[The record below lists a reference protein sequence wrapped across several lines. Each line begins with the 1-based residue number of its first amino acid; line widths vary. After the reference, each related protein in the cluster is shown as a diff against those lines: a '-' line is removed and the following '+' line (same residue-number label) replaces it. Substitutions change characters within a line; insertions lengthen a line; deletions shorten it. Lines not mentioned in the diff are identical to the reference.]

1 MKIKGKFTVAFAS
14 VFALV
19 ATGSLTTLWMNAQ
32 VEQQVSSML
41 NEHRVKYDLARQIQ
55 YESAVRS
62 EVQRNLVIMTDPKQL
77 DGERK
82 KMKDS
87 ADRYGDRMKQLTQFS
102 LTPVE
107 ADMIAK
113 IRANGNETYMALGEF
128 TSNLDAEMKEE
139 AVEVLYGSMREIQ
152 QRFFNLINEFTQL
165 QEQALRQSEQDL
177 AAAMTFANSLQILLA
192 VLMALLVS
200 IVGVLLTRSIA
211 TPLVQLTEKMRSIA
225 TSTHFAQ
232 RLDLGRRSDEIGDSV
247 LAFNQLMSQVDQ
259 SLTEVRGVMRALSV
273 GDFNPRVLAPLT
285 GDLEDLKNSVNQS
298 AEAIS
303 VSMHCLSQVL
313 SALQQGQ
320 FKVQADIGRLSGQ
333 YRELVQQGVDTAKT
347 LDAVVASVNETMR
360 ALAEGDFSARVN
372 AQATGDL
379 AVLCQNINRMSDEL
393 SQAVSDVQ
401 SLAIALSNGQ
411 VSARVLGDYNGD
423 IGRIASAMNAGV
435 DKIHQSL
442 RDISDAAF
450 VVERASAEVSD
461 GSQDFSD
468 RTQQQALDLQAATQA
483 MSQLLQVLQQNVAS
497 TEEGRALALSTRQAA
512 EVGVLKMDQTVQAM
526 QEIREANHRI
536 TGIVSL
542 IDTIAFQTNLLALNA
557 AVEAARA
564 GEHGRGFAV
573 VAGEVR
579 SLAQKA
585 AEAARD
591 INSVVNQSVAKT
603 AVGDALVAETVAAFK
618 QIQSRLLQ
626 TDAAIAS
633 ISEGMITQR
642 EGAQGVERSL
652 ADMDARTQQ
661 NAALVEELSATA
673 TTLREQSN
681 EMNGRVQVF
690 DLGDA
695 SSSTLMPKRLSR

>member
-1 MKIKGKFTVAFAS
+1 MKIKGKFTLAFAS

-19 ATGSLTTLWMNAQ
+19 AIGSMTTLWMNAQ
-32 VEQQVSSML
+32 VEQQVNSML
-41 NEHRVKYDLARQIQ
+41 NEDRVKYELARQIQ
-55 YESAVRS
+55 YESAVRA
-62 EVQRNLVIMTDPKQL
+62 EVQRNLVIMTDAKLQ

-87 ADRYGDRMKQLTQFS
+87 AERYGERMKQLTQFPLS
-102 LTPVE
+102 PLETE
-107 ADMIAK
+107 MIEK
-113 IRANGNETYMALGEF
+113 IRANGNETYVALGEF
-128 TSNLDAEMKEE
+128 TSNLDADMKEE
-139 AVEVLYGSMREIQ
+139 AVEVLYGSMRDIQ
-152 QRFFNLINEFTQL
+152 QRFFGLIHEFTQL

-177 AAAMTFANSLQILLA
+177 AAAMRFANSVQILLA

-200 IVGVLLTRSIA
+200 VVGVILTRSIA
-211 TPLVQLTEKMRSIA
+211 NPLVLLTEKMRSIA
-225 TSTHFAQ
+225 MSTHFSQ

-247 LAFNQLMSQVDQ
+247 QAFNQLMGQIDQ
-259 SLTEVRGVMRALSV
+259 SLTEVRSVMRALSE
-273 GDFNPRVLAPLT
+273 GDFSPRILAPLT
-285 GDLEDLKNSVNQS
+285 GDLEDLKDSVNQS

-303 VSMHCLSQVL
+303 VSMHCLSHVL
-313 SALQQGQ
+313 TALQKGQ
-320 FKVQADIGRLSGQ
+320 FTVQADIGRLSGQ
-333 YRELVQQGVDTAKT
+333 YRALVQQGVDTAKT
-347 LDAVVASVNETMR
+347 LDSVVAGVNEAMH
-360 ALAEGDFSARVN
+360 ALAEGDFDARVN
-372 AQATGDL
+372 TQATGDL
-379 AVLCQNINRMSDEL
+379 QVLCQNINRMSDEL
-393 SQAVSDVQ
+393 SRAVTDIQ
-401 SLAIALSNGQ
+401 TLATALSQGQ
-411 VSARVLGDYNGD
+411 VSARVQGHYSGD
-423 IGRIASAMNAGV
+423 IGRIASAMNVGV
-435 DKIHQSL
+435 DKMHLSL

-450 VVERASAEVSD
+450 VVERASVEVSD

-483 MSQLLQVLQQNVAS
+483 MKQLLQVLQQNVAS

-512 EVGVLKMDQTVQAM
+512 EIGVLKMDQTVQAM
-526 QEIREANHRI
+526 QEIREANQRI

-573 VAGEVR
+573 VAAEVR

-591 INSVVNQSVAKT
+591 INSVVSQSVAKT
-603 AVGDALVAETVAAFK
+603 AVGDALVSETVAAFK

-633 ISEGMITQR
+633 ISEGMVTQR
-642 EGAQGVERSL
+642 EGAREVGRSL
-652 ADMDARTQQ
+652 ANMDVRTQQ

-681 EMNGRVQVF
+681 EMRERVAVF
-690 DLGDA
+690 ELDGA
-695 SSSTLMPKRLSR
+695 SATVMPKLLNR